1 MADDSH
7 RCEVLCTLLRSRVA
21 PTLLQTRDLVGGL
34 VQQTN
39 MRLNKDRK
47 MLQKPQFTSC
57 ILAFVAAS
65 FSALA
70 FNVTGAETPKPAPI
84 KVMIIT
90 GGCCHDYAK
99 QKEVLRIGLEQR
111 ANVEVKLVHT
121 DDRSTKA
128 RFEMYEKADWAKG
141 FDVVIHDE
149 CSSDVKEMPYV
160 ENILN
165 AHKNGVAAVNLHCA
179 MHCYRVGTDDWF
191 QFVGI
196 HSTGHGP
203 QKPIDVTF
211 IEKEHGISRGLENW
225 TTINEE
231 LYNNVRVFETSKIL
245 ARGRQDTGKKVDD
258 FVVAWAHEY
267 GKSRVF
273 STTLGHNTETVADG
287 RYLDLVSRGLLWSV
301 NKLNP
306 EGKPLPGYEGS
317 GVKPIMIDQL
327 KPQPD
332 PKASA
337 K

>member
-1 MADDSH
+1 MSVN
-7 RCEVLCTLLRSRVA
+7 CLRSVRLAAWMAAAVA
-21 PTLLQTRDLVGGL
+21 VGSLTGW
-34 VQQTN
+34 
-39 MRLNKDRK
+39 
-47 MLQKPQFTSC
+47 
-57 ILAFVAAS
+57 AAD
-65 FSALA
+65 AA
-70 FNVTGAETPKPAPI
+70 KPAPI
-84 KVMIIT
+84 KVMIVT

-99 QKEVLRIGLEQR
+99 QKEVLKLGLEQR

-121 DDRSTKA
+121 DDKSTKA
-128 RFEMYEKADWAKG
+128 RFEMYENADWAKG

-179 MHCYRVGTDDWF
+179 MHCYRTGTDDWF

-211 IEKEHGISRGLENW
+211 IEKDHAISRGLENW

-231 LYNNVRVFETSKIL
+231 LYNNVRVFETSKPL

-258 FVVAWAHEY
+258 FVVAWAHDY

-273 STTLGHNTETVADG
+273 STTLGHNTDTVADA

-301 NKLNP
+301 NKLTAD
-306 EGKPLPGYEGS
+306 GKPMAGYEGT
-317 GVKPIMIDQL
+317 GVKPISLDQL

-332 PKASA
+332 PKASG